1 LGIVRRLAHACRDDF
16 EFRQYERFSELKV
29 AKESL
34 ARDSHQKDSYRNVQP
49 GDCVVA
55 FSRNDIFAIKREIE
69 TTTKYKCT
77 LIYGSLPPQT
87 RSEQARLFNDPNS
100 GYDIM
105 VASDAVS
112 DSVIVCSFSGTPQH
126 NSHFVVSF

>member
-1 LGIVRRLAHACRDDF
+1 LGIVQRLARLCGDEF
-16 EFRQYERFSELKV
+16 EFRQYQRFSDLKV
-29 AKESL
+29 AEKSL
-34 ARDSHQKDSYRNVQP
+34 ARSSHQKDSYRNVQP

-69 TTTKYKCT
+69 LSTKYKCT
-77 LIYGSLPPQT
+77 VIYGSLPPQT

-100 GYDIM
+100 GYDIL

-112 DSVIVCSFSGTPQH
+112 VIVSI
-126 NSHFVVSF
+126 